1 MLAAGEARLLF
12 RGPRTLSNRKERGWR
27 GRAFS
32 RRCHFR
38 SAAPLDGSHGDRRQ
52 EFVVGLVG
60 FGVYGPAKRRCPAS
74 SRLCGLEL
82 RAAAGLEALTGGSAV
97 EQCHWSL

>member
-38 SAAPLDGSHGDRRQ
+38 SAAPLDGSHGDRGQ
-52 EFVVGLVG
+52 EFVVGLVRFEVSMDQPSG
-60 FGVYGPAKRRCPAS
+60 GVQQV
-74 SRLCGLEL
+74 
-82 RAAAGLEALTGGSAV
+82 AGCVA
-97 EQCHWSL
+97 WS